1 MGELFCNSC
10 GHQPPA
16 HVSCPKV
23 DGSGQ
28 RKPAKAG
35 KAEGRSSS
43 DKGAEKLRAAL
54 ADKQAAELKGKETAK
69 ALAAVTAELKQFK
82 APASVGAA
90 RSAATDSVPMEQE
103 SEDASANEL
112 AAAITQARDELK
124 QLQDCNEFYRSLIPD
139 FDGKV
144 AAAQAKLEAAA
155 AARRAANPLKKQLE
169 GAQLY
174 QTRVAK
180 KLSDAKGSLEKHRL
194 QLAEAQAAL
203 EKQEAAVAEAQA
215 TAAKADAEVAALAT
229 RFATQSGAAPAH
241 PIAPPSAS
249 SVEQVQPGE
258 GLVSIAFAEEKWA
271 EREAAFA
278 QQIAQLQALVVP
290 ALDVQSETSPSE
302 AGDDLDLPDPLDDG
316 AWSKVERA
324 KRGKLLRKERDTLA
338 RNVRS
343 KLSKVS
349 AAASPFNK

>member
-1 MGELFCNSC
+1 M
-10 GHQPPA
+10 
-16 HVSCPKV
+16 PKGGWQWAAQACQGGQSRGQEQLRQ
-23 DGSGQ
+23 GSREAQSG
-28 RKPAKAG
+28 P
-35 KAEGRSSS
+35 
-43 DKGAEKLRAAL
+43 
-54 ADKQAAELKGKETAK
+54 ADKKAAELKGKETAK
-69 ALAAVTAELKQFK
+69 ALAAVSAELKQFK

-90 RSAATDSVPMEQE
+90 RSAATDSEPMEQE

-180 KLSDAKGSLEKHRL
+180 KLSDAKGSLEKHRS

-215 TAAKADAEVAALAT
+215 TAAKADAEVAAFAT
-229 RFATQSGAAPAH
+229 RFATESGAAPSQ

-249 SVEQVQPGE
+249 SVEQVQPGQCF
-258 GLVSIAFAEEKWA
+258 VSIAYAEEKWA